1 MAIDK
6 KIIKSFYLQDELN
19 PDVWDLPNEK
29 YMGDKEAQNYKLKS
43 LIRERLLKIAN
54 TFIEFLNVEIFVHDI
69 YLLGSLTGYNWSEF
83 SDFDL
88 HIIYDFND
96 AGEKKETYEEL
107 FRIKKTVFNSSH
119 DIRIKGYEVELYVQ
133 DLNEENESMGVYSLI
148 YDKWLKAPQKEDFE
162 VNEKKLK
169 EKAQQ
174 WMDIIDGVLENA
186 EGEDLDTAIQLV
198 DKYKE
203 KIRKYRS
210 CGLKK
215 EGEFSYENLVFKY
228 LRRSGYIGKLNDF
241 KNKTID
247 KNLSL
252 EQENFE

>member
-19 PDVWDLPNEK
+19 PEVWGTTNNGIKP
-29 YMGDKEAQNYKLKS
+29 KLNS
-43 LIRERLLKIAN
+43 EIRDRLLKIAN
-54 TFIEFLNVEIFVHDI
+54 LFIDFLNVEIFVHDI

-107 FRIKKTVFNSSH
+107 FRLKKTVFNSSH

-133 DLNEENESMGVYSLI
+133 DLNEENESLGVYSLV
-148 YDKWLKAPQKEDFE
+148 YDKWLKTPQKEDFK

-174 WMDIIDGVLENA
+174 WMDVIDGVLESA
-186 EGEDLDTAIQLV
+186 EDEDLETAMKLV

-210 CGLKK
+210 CGLKS

-241 KNKTID
+241 KNITID

>member
-19 PDVWDLPNEK
+19 PEVWGSNKSEIKP
-29 YMGDKEAQNYKLKS
+29 KLNS
-43 LIRERLLKIAN
+43 EIRDRLLKIAN
-54 TFIEFLNVEIFVHDI
+54 LFIDFLNVEIFVHDI

-107 FRIKKTVFNSSH
+107 FRLKKTVFNSSH

-133 DLNEENESMGVYSLI
+133 DLNEENESLGVYSLM
-148 YDKWLKAPQKEDFE
+148 YDKWLKTPQKEDFK

-174 WMDIIDGVLENA
+174 WMDVIDGVLESA
-186 EGEDLDTAIQLV
+186 EDEDLETAMKLV

-203 KIRKYRS
+203 KIRKYRT
-210 CGLKK
+210 CGLKS

-241 KNKTID
+241 KNITID